1 MLPQGTKSIA
11 MKTIKI
17 TLILVFCLATL
28 PNARAQEKY
37 STVKIYAPADKTQR
51 ARLIGL
57 LQVDH
62 FQQADNG
69 AIVVEIS
76 SREIDRLRT
85 TPYQYDII
93 VDDVAKNL
101 EIANQRY
108 YRSLASGGQDQQR
121 LAFEETGKA
130 VDNIIITPS
139 AFVVQPTFGGYYS
152 FAQMETAMNN
162 LVAAYPGLASK
173 TSLGLTHEGRN
184 IWCIKISDN
193 VVTDETNEPEVLFM
207 GLQHA
212 REAIGGSSM
221 IFLMQY
227 LCQAYATD
235 TRVRDLVNNREVF
248 IVPCF
253 NPDGWEYNRTNGGA
267 GSGWRKNR
275 RDNPGSSFGVDLN
288 RNWGVDWSN
297 CGAPIVGDPTS
308 CGTNDPF
315 DDTYYGPSAFSE
327 PETQAIRDFAYTHHL
342 VAMIDQHAYGPYYS
356 LPFGRPSLSSNTM
369 STADDQFYTY
379 TASAMGNY
387 NGMRAGNSP
396 QALGYEVAGGVKD
409 WMLKGNIGTGTK
421 GKVYGLTGEGGAG
434 GGTGGT
440 YGSFW
445 APASEIID
453 LCKGMT
459 YQNLQFLYTAG
470 SYVDLQDDGDI
481 NLLTRMGTLPFHM
494 TRVGLENRPVTIS
507 LVPMENIST
516 VGSPVTVSTLVNY
529 YDTYTGGI
537 AYTLPAAITSG
548 QRVRFAWKIETGGY
562 TYYDTVT
569 KFYNA
574 TQLLYDDMEGSF
586 STNWTSNSVNA
597 NTGVTEENWSFS
609 TLDKFAG
616 NRSMTESASGNYYS
630 RTTRTVTYNNTFDL
644 NDATAA
650 YLSFWVKHRAENFR
664 DKLRIQVSTD
674 GFSWTSIAG
683 STTVQEPGTTDGST
697 INGIPSLTG
706 IKPNWTRELFDL
718 RNYLG
723 VPALRLR
730 LQFTSNA
737 TASFDFSED
746 DGFYIDNLKVIKS
759 TAPLVTLPVHFI
771 SFTGQLQADG
781 TVRLDWS
788 AITDEM
794 HDHFEVEKST
804 NGIEF
809 TSLGN
814 GPSAA
819 PYWKI
824 DPAPLPGN
832 NFYRIKQFDSDGSI
846 SYSQTIVVRYEP
858 SIITSVFPNPVTS
871 TINVRINTITSGQYT
886 VSIADATGRILYE
899 EKVATGESGKTVSFN
914 VAHHTSQVYIITVRN
929 RKNEIVARQKVAK
942 LS

>member
-1 MLPQGTKSIA
+1 

-17 TLILVFCLATL
+17 TLILVFFFTAL
-28 PNARAQEKY
+28 PFSHAQEKY
-37 STVKIYAPADKTQR
+37 STVKIYAPADRTER

-62 FQQADNG
+62 FQQAENG
-69 AIVVEIS
+69 AIVVEIG
-76 SREIDRLRT
+76 SRELDRLKNT
-85 TPYQYDII
+85 SYKYDII
-93 VDDVAKNL
+93 VDDVVKNL
-101 EIANQRY
+101 DIANQRY
-108 YRSLASGGQDQQR
+108 YKAIANGGNQDQQR

-162 LVAAYPGLASK
+162 LVAAYPLLASK
-173 TSLGLTHEGRN
+173 TSLGLTHEGRD
-184 IWCIKISDN
+184 IWCIKISDD
-193 VVTDETNEPEVLFM
+193 VATDESNEPEVLFM

-227 LCQAYATD
+227 LCQTYATD
-235 TRVRDLVNNREVF
+235 TRVRDLVNNREIF

-253 NPDGWEYNRTNGGA
+253 NPDGWEYNRTSGGA

-288 RNWGVDWSN
+288 RNWGIDWSN
-297 CGAPIVGDPTS
+297 CAAPIVGDPSS
-308 CGTNDPF
+308 CGTNDPS

-327 PETQAIRDFAYTHHL
+327 PETQAIRNFTYTHHL
-342 VAMIDQHAYGPYYS
+342 TAMIDQHSYGPYYS
-356 LPFGRPSLSSNTM
+356 LPFGRPSLPSNTM
-369 STADDQFYTY
+369 SSGDDKFYTY
-379 TASAMGNY
+379 VSSAMGNY

-440 YGSFW
+440 FGSFW

-459 YQNLQFLYTAG
+459 YQNIQLLYAAG
-470 SYVDLQDDGDI
+470 SYVNLQDDGDI
-481 NLLTRMGTLPFHM
+481 NLIVKTGTLPFHM
-494 TRVGLENRPVTIS
+494 TRVGLENRAVTIS
-507 LVPMENIST
+507 IVPMENISS
-516 VGSPVTVSTLVNY
+516 VGSPVTVNSLVNY
-529 YDTYTGGI
+529 YDTYSGGI
-537 AYTLPAAITSG
+537 SYTLPAALSNG
-548 QRVRFAWKIETGGY
+548 QRIKFAWKIETGGY

-569 KFYNA
+569 KFYSA
-574 TQLLYDDMEGSF
+574 VQLLYDDMEGSF
-586 STNWTSNSVNA
+586 SANWTSTAVNGNS
-597 NTGVTEENWSFS
+597 GVTEENWSFTS
-609 TLDKFAG
+609 SDKFAG
-616 NRSMTESASGNYYS
+616 NKSLTESASGNYYS

-650 YLSFWVKHRAENFR
+650 YLTFWVKHRAENFR
-664 DKLRIQVSTD
+664 DKLRIQVSTN
-674 GFSWTSIAG
+674 GTNWTSIAG

-697 INGIPSLTG
+697 INGVPSLTG
-706 IKPNWTRELFDL
+706 IKPDWTRELFDL
-718 RNYLG
+718 KDYVGAPVLYL
-723 VPALRLR
+723 RF
-730 LQFTSNA
+730 QFTSNA
-737 TASFDFSED
+737 SAAFDFSED

-759 TAPLVTLPVHFI
+759 TATLVTLPVHFI
-771 SFTGQLQADG
+771 SFTGQLQSDG
-781 TVRLDWS
+781 TVRLDWN

-794 HDHFEVEKST
+794 HDHFEVERSV
-804 NGIEF
+804 NRIEF
-809 TSLGN
+809 YSLGN
-814 GPSAA
+814 GLPAVEEGPGTT

-824 DPAPLPGN
+824 DPVPSPGN
-832 NFYRIKQFDSDGSI
+832 NFYRIKQYDKDGAV
-846 SYSQTIVVRYEP
+846 SYSQTIAVRYEP
-858 SIITSVFPNPVTS
+858 SVITTVFPNPITS
-871 TINVRINTITSGQYT
+871 SINVRINTTTSNLYT

-899 EKVATGESGKTVSFN
+899 EKVVTGDSGKTISFN
-914 VAHHTSQVYIITVRN
+914 VSHHASQVYIITVRN
-929 RKNEIVARQKVAK
+929 AKNEVVARQKAAK